1 MNKPGK
7 KTIPANRKNGTTK
20 TIPGIRYRNI
30 VIVALVV
37 VASCVLVYNLYIRKG
52 EPQFVK
58 QGEVTFMHSGSKA
71 EIKKIDVEV
80 ASTPQTQTQGL
91 MFRTHLEDTQG
102 MLFLFP
108 EATKHA
114 FWMKNTLIP
123 LDIIFIEP
131 KGQIDT
137 IYRNTTPLSERSLPS
152 RKSIQFVVEVNG
164 GFCDKNAIKE
174 GDLINYQVLNK

>member
-1 MNKPGK
+1 MGKASKNKNISRNGSAK
-7 KTIPANRKNGTTK
+7 VSTARK
-20 TIPGIRYRNI
+20 YRNV
-30 VIVALVV
+30 VIVGLVV
-37 VASCVLVYNLYIRKG
+37 VIVCILVYNLYIRRG

-58 QGEVTFMHSGSKA
+58 QGEVTFIRSSDRA

-91 MFRTHLEDTQG
+91 MFRTHMEDTQG

-114 FWMKNTLIP
+114 FWMKNTMIP
-123 LDIIFIEP
+123 LDIVFIEP

-137 IYRNTTPLSERSLPS
+137 IYRKTTPLSERSLPS
-152 RKSIQFVVEVNG
+152 RKNIQFVAEVNG
-164 GFCDKNAIKE
+164 GLCDKMGVKE
-174 GDLINYQVLNK
+174 GDLISYQVLNK

>member
-1 MNKPGK
+1 MSKSNKKSDPV
-7 KTIPANRKNGTTK
+7 NRKNGTAKIGTAHK
-20 TIPGIRYRNI
+20 YRNI
-30 VIVALVV
+30 VIIALVV
-37 VASCVLVYNLYIRKG
+37 IAACILVYNLYIRRG
-52 EPQFVK
+52 EPKFIK
-58 QGEVTFMHSGSKA
+58 QGEVTFISSRNNA

-91 MFRTHLEDTQG
+91 MFRTHMEDAQG

-108 EATKHA
+108 ESSKHS

-152 RKSIQFVVEVNG
+152 RKSIQ
-164 GFCDKNAIKE
+164 
-174 GDLINYQVLNK
+174 